1 MIYLLSPSGAL
12 GAVFTIGL
20 TGSPDP
26 VTAGNTLTYTIN
38 IINSSLIFQS
48 PITVSDT
55 LPGTV
60 QFQSAN
66 PTNFVNNGGVVTF
79 VTNGLA
85 AGQSF
90 SLTVAVT
97 PQTAGSITN
106 FVTVTSS
113 TVTEGTNVVTT
124 VSAQLA
130 TNPDLALTLTQPAS
144 PVIVNDWVGYTVTVT
159 NRGPGSASAAVL
171 SNSFSLPILLRAL
184 SPSNNISSSSTTNLV
199 LNVGALDSG
208 AATAFQLQVQPT
220 NNGTL
225 TLSANVTTSGTPDT
239 NSANNS
245 ASTSVTVDAPG
256 PPLVATTNSIQNYNP
271 QTGLM
276 EQTVSLSN
284 PGTSSVASARVILT
298 NFPHR
303 VYNAVGT
310 NDGNPFVEYT
320 GTLTNGQSVDLLLE
334 YFIPTRTAVP
344 DPGLMAY
351 GVPAVGLTTST
362 NGATIS
368 VVKLLAGGRVLIE
381 FPSELGRN
389 YLSVYSDDAG
399 FTNAFK
405 AQPSITAPANR
416 VQWIDDGP
424 PKTISRPAD
433 QNSRFYRVIA
443 Q

>member
-1 MIYLLSPSGAL
+1 LIYLFFSSNAL
-12 GAVFTIGL
+12 GAVFTIGV
-20 TGSPDP
+20 TGSPNP
-26 VTAGNTLTYTIN
+26 VTAGNTLTYTITV
-38 IINSSLIFQS
+38 INSSTIFQS
-48 PITVSDT
+48 PITVTDT
-55 LPGTV
+55 LPGSA

-66 PTNFVNNGGVVTF
+66 PSGFVNNGGVVTF

-85 AGQSF
+85 SGQSF

-97 PQTAGSITN
+97 PQTAGTITN

-113 TVTEGTNVVTT
+113 TVSEGTNVATT
-124 VSAQLA
+124 VSAQPTA
-130 TNPDLALTLTQPAS
+130 NPDLAITLSQPAS
-144 PVIVNDWVGYTVTVT
+144 PVIVNDWVGYTITIT
-159 NRGPGSASAAVL
+159 NRGPGSASGAVL
-171 SNSFSLPILLRAL
+171 SNSFSIPILLRAL
-184 SPSNNISSSSTTNLV
+184 SPSNNVSSSSATNLV

-220 NNGTL
+220 NTGTL
-225 TLSANVTTSGTPDT
+225 TLSANVTASGTQDT

-245 ASTSVTVDAPG
+245 ASTSVTVTAPG
-256 PPLVATTNSIQNYNP
+256 PSLAATTNSTQNYNP

-276 EQTVSLSN
+276 EQSILLSN

-298 NFPHR
+298 SFPHT

-310 NDGNPFVEYT
+310 NDGNSFVEYT
-320 GTLTNGQSVDLLLE
+320 GTLTNGQSVQLVLE
-334 YFIPTRTAVP
+334 YFIPTRTAVA
-344 DPGLMAY
+344 DPGLIAY

-368 VVKLLAGGRVLIE
+368 VIKFLAGGHVLIE
-381 FPSELGRN
+381 FPSELGQS
-389 YLSVYSDDAG
+389 YVIVYSDNAG

-405 AQPSITAPANR
+405 AQPAVPAPANR

-433 QNSRFYRVIA
+433 ENARFYRVIA